1 MRGWIARF
9 VTPQRAALALAA
21 GLALA
26 ASCSLTKRPTAT
38 ITDAGGEGGAVSVGE
53 AGGGRGSSRA
63 LGGREAVAGEAGAG
77 AVTSQ
82 GGAAGGTLPSWLAEL
97 DDWQSVAT
105 LPNCSVHV
113 ARDAAKVSPR
123 HVFTPCGEGCEVA
136 SVLPGDTPGLA
147 YTLGTAARASS
158 AGLNVSLSQVL
169 VSEPATSL
177 LTTYMFGEGHPN
189 LLMLVR
195 GNCRTQMAGRASPQ
209 LLYVFPPAG
218 EAVFK
223 VGWLEAADSQAV
235 QWLGDTTTRL
245 LSAFD
250 YGSSWGGIEGFA
262 ETFVAEAPLSISLTS
277 VHQSQGLVTMAA
289 GDVGLA
295 AWGEWSGAEGRVLG
309 FAPGKPVTAVATG
322 SWYPALVGVSS
333 TRVAWLGATGPG
345 VADGTYASA
354 RVYWCSR
361 TSTLG
366 PCTVT
371 EGPALP
377 VRAATGVLAVY
388 DRWLALTACATEG
401 SGCDIYLVDTSAGTA
416 HRFTRVSQD
425 HGVQVIGVS
434 TDQLF
439 AADFAPAE
447 RGTPTFG
454 HIVRYDLSKLSSF
467 AVQL

>member
-1 MRGWIARF
+1 MRGWMARF
-9 VTPQRAALALAA
+9 VTPQHIALASAV

-26 ASCSLTKRPTAT
+26 ASCSRTKHPTAT
-38 ITDAGGEGGAVSVGE
+38 NAGGEGGTVSVGE
-53 AGGGRGSSRA
+53 AGGGRGGSRA
-63 LGGREAVAGEAGAG
+63 LGGREAMAGEAGAG
-77 AVTSQ
+77 VGASQ
-82 GGAAGGTLPSWLAEL
+82 GGATVGTLPSWLAEL
-97 DDWQSVAT
+97 DDWQSFST
-105 LPNCSVHV
+105 LPECSVHV

-123 HVFTPCGEGCEVA
+123 HVFTPCGDGCEVA

-158 AGLNVSLSQVL
+158 AGLTVSLSQVL
-169 VSEPATSL
+169 ASEPATSL
-177 LTTYMFGEGHPN
+177 VTTYTFGEGQPN

-218 EAVFK
+218 EAIFK
-223 VGWLEAADSQAV
+223 VGWLEGADSKVV
-235 QWLGDTTTRL
+235 QWLGETTTRL

-262 ETFVAEAPLSISLTS
+262 ETFVAETPLSVSLTS
-277 VHQSQGLVTMAA
+277 VHQAQGLVTMAA
-289 GDVGLA
+289 GDLGLA
-295 AWGEWSGAEGRVLG
+295 VWGEWSGAEGRVLG
-309 FAPGKPVTAVATG
+309 FAPGKPVAAVATG

-333 TRVAWLGATGPG
+333 TRLAWLGASGPN
-345 VADGTYASA
+345 VTDGTYESA
-354 RVYWCSR
+354 RVYWCTR
-361 TSTLG
+361 TSALQ

-377 VRAATGVLAVY
+377 IRAASGVLAVY
-388 DRWLALTACATEG
+388 DRWLALTACATDG

-416 HRFTRVSQD
+416 HRLTRVSQE

-434 TDQLF
+434 GDELF

-447 RGTPTFG
+447 RGTPSFG
-454 HIVRYDLSKLSSF
+454 HILRYNLAKLGSF
-467 AVQL
+467 SVQL